1 MGRVCMCSLS
11 CFNRYNGVDEY
22 EEMKIPILNIYIMT
36 EATFEAVI
44 KKAAAKAH
52 KFSTKQ
58 LSVLLKDNERLAR
71 GLPERKVKMQRS
83 KHG

>member
-1 MGRVCMCSLS
+1 
-11 CFNRYNGVDEY
+11 
-22 EEMKIPILNIYIMT
+22 MKIPILNIYVFT

-71 GLPERKVKMQRS
+71 GLPERKVKMRRS
-83 KHG
+83 KHE